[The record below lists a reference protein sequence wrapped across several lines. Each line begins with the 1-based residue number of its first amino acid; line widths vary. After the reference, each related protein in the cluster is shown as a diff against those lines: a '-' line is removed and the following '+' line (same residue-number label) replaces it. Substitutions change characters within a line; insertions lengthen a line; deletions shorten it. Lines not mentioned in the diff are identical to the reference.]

1 MALSTFTVNLVSN
14 CSMATYPENSLAHF
28 TNLLPNPI
36 ELDRTGG
43 GCWQVALLEI
53 SWPSVVHNVT
63 DGRIEVILSDDDD
76 DDQEEQEEEDN
87 ENTDDTAAASSNN
100 ESDGGDDD
108 DDERDTTFQ
117 SVGDD
122 DDEDEDEI
130 NKEVEAKDEIIP
142 KESIQL
148 SGVIS
153 RRRRRPNRVKKNGG
167 GRRKKREIRDLS
179 QGFYGTPHEVLQS
192 VFQLAFRSSDE
203 SAWPLCWSVDPRS
216 QKVKISKNPL
226 SAAASQSTPE
236 IRLLS
241 QDLRNILGTETLQAG
256 NGNLMTSCP
265 LDIKGGCHTMFVYC
279 DLIQN
284 EVLGDNL
291 TSLLRSVA
299 LQNES
304 PQPPPFASNGG
315 RLVLRR
321 RRRSKNNN
329 YDEKETTLSD
339 DGGGDFTL
347 EAAATNTIPPAVNYG
362 VCYQSFAM
370 PQWKSVVKS
379 TFQSISITLRNETG
393 ALIPFQAVGRTWLTL
408 QFRLLP
414 PPPPK
419 SSF

>member
-1 MALSTFTVNLVSN
+1 
-14 CSMATYPENSLAHF
+14 MATYPENSLAHF

-63 DGRIEVILSDDDD
+63 DGRIEIILSDDDDD

-100 ESDGGDDD
+100 ESEGGDD

-122 DDEDEDEI
+122 DDDEDEI

-226 SAAASQSTPE
+226 SAAASQTPE

-256 NGNLMTSCP
+256 NGNLMTSYP

-304 PQPPPFASNGG
+304 PQPPPPPFASNGS

-339 DGGGDFTL
+339 DGGDFTL
-347 EAAATNTIPPAVNYG
+347 EAAATNTIPPPVNYG